1 MYIYSALS
9 VFIGWERKEH
19 LDILD
24 NYIILHS
31 LELETVNMAKLL
43 F

>member
-31 LELETVNMAKLL
+31 LELSRTGNHKYG
-43 F
+43 